1 MLGYTLKLIR
11 LYNNMSANLVATQT
25 QLEPKYLLKIERCK
39 VKLSLSS
46 LAKFSEFYQMPISQ
60 ILILNDMKEHF
71 KLSDAKLWK
80 DIERFYVTK
89 QDEIDEV
96 ANQKQLGA

>member
-11 LYNNMSANLVATQT
+11 LYNNMSANLVATQM
-25 QLEPKYLLKIERCK
+25 QLEPKKLLKIERCK

-46 LAKFSEFYQMPISQ
+46 LAKFSELYQMPISQ

-71 KLSDAKLWK
+71 KLSDAKLWE

-89 QDEIDEV
+89 QDKIDEV